1 LLEQLKRIVVVV
13 GHYGSGK
20 TNLAVNLA
28 LDYKKMGQNVTLVD
42 LDIVNPYFRSADFAG
57 LMEEQGIGMIAPV
70 YAGSNLDIPA
80 LTAHL
85 DVAIETER
93 QLIIDVG
100 GDDAGAAALGR
111 YSGKIKAS
119 GGCDMLYVVNGYR
132 YLTRTAEDASEV
144 LADIQAVSRLSVT
157 GVVNCSNLAD
167 ETTARDVADTADFAA
182 RTAQKY
188 GVPVLFTAADE
199 RIAPELEGLMPAGMV
214 YPVKIYV
221 KKPWEA

>member
-1 LLEQLKRIVVVV
+1 MLEQLKRIVVVV

-100 GDDAGAAALGR
+100 GDDAGAGPPKMHPR
-111 YSGKIKAS
+111 CS
-119 GGCDMLYVVNGYR
+119 
-132 YLTRTAEDASEV
+132 TR
-144 LADIQAVSRLSVT
+144 SRRCR
-157 GVVNCSNLAD
+157 GF
-167 ETTARDVADTADFAA
+167 R
-182 RTAQKY
+182 
-188 GVPVLFTAADE
+188 
-199 RIAPELEGLMPAGMV
+199 
-214 YPVKIYV
+214 
-221 KKPWEA
+221 